1 MTESAEFEGK
11 VAIVTG
17 AGDGIGR
24 AAARLFGTRGARVAI
39 FELNA
44 QTGEEC
50 AQEIIGAGGEAICF
64 ATDVA
69 SSDQVRAAVEGTVK
83 HFGRLDCAYNNA
95 GISGPPHPVA
105 EMPEDQWRRAI
116 DVMLTGV
123 YLCMKYE
130 IPEILA
136 AGGGA
141 IVNCASGAGLIGF
154 PEQSAYVASKHG
166 VIGLTKAAALEYG
179 SQGIRIN
186 SICPGTART
195 GMVEDVVNESPE
207 LQAELE
213 RLHPIGRIAD
223 PAEIAEAALWLCTPR
238 SSFVCGTALSVDG
251 GYVAQ

>member
-1 MTESAEFEGK
+1 MSEPREFEGK

-24 AAARLFGTRGARVAI
+24 AAARLFAERGARVAI
-39 FELNA
+39 FEVNA
-44 QTGEEC
+44 HKGEEC
-50 AQEIIGAGGEAICF
+50 AQEIIATGGEAIHF
-64 ATDVA
+64 TTDV
-69 SSDQVRAAVEGTVK
+69 SSSEQVAAAVAGTVE

-123 YLCMKYE
+123 YLCMKHE
-130 IPEILA
+130 IPKILA

-179 SQGIRIN
+179 AQGIRIN

-195 GMVEDVVNESPE
+195 GMVNDVLNESPE
-207 LQAELE
+207 LEAELL

-223 PAEIAEAALWLCTPR
+223 PSEIAEAALWLCTER
-238 SSFVCGTALSVDG
+238 SSFVSGTSLVVDG